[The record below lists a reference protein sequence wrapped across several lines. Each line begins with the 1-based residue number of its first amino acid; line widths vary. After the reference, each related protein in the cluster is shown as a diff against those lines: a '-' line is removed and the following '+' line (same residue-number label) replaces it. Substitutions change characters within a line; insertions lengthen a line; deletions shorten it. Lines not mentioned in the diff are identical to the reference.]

1 MMKKI
6 LMVLTSHKDIP
17 KIKSTTGVWL
27 GEFTEPYYEFVDMNY
42 LVTLA
47 SPKGGEP
54 PIDLRSRLTEEL
66 SASNRRFEKDELAQE
81 VFRNTVKLNEVNA
94 VDFDGIFYPGGHGP
108 MWDLA
113 QDETNAAL
121 LLDFHKQEKAI
132 GAVCHG
138 PAAFL
143 LAAEKDPH
151 FLPGYELTA
160 FSNTEEKLVGLYT
173 DIPFKLE
180 DRLKELGAKYEKA
193 SIPFMSKIIV
203 SGKIVTGQNPASA
216 GKTAKDFIKVVR
228 GVDTFGIY

>member
-1 MMKKI
+1 MKKI

-17 KIKSTTGVWL
+17 KIESTTGVWL
-27 GEFTEPYYEFVDMNY
+27 GEFTDPYYEFLDMDY
-42 LVTLA
+42 LITLA

-54 PIDLRSRLTEEL
+54 PIDPRSRLTEEL
-66 SASNRRFEKDELAQE
+66 TASNRRFKKDDMAQE
-81 VFRNTVKLNEVNA
+81 VFRTTIKLSEVKA
-94 VDFDGIFYPGGHGP
+94 TDFDGVFYPGGHGP

-113 QDETNAAL
+113 QDENNASL
-121 LLDFHKQEKAI
+121 LLDFHKQDKAI

-203 SGKIVTGQNPASA
+203 SGKMVTGQNPASA
-216 GKTAKDFIKVVR
+216 AKAAKDFIKVVR